1 MCHGCRCVRLQR
13 DKPVHW
19 ILKIHQMKG
28 MKNSDIRALSVTEL
42 KDKINIEKEALRKMQ
57 FAHQVTAIEN
67 PMKLRES
74 RKLVARL
81 QTELSAKERQ
91 K

>member
-1 MCHGCRCVRLQR
+1 
-13 DKPVHW
+13 
-19 ILKIHQMKG
+19 
-28 MKNSDIRALSVTEL
+28 MKNSEITALSAAELHEKIGTE
-42 KDKINIEKEALRKMQ
+42 KVALRKMQ

-67 PMKLRES
+67 PMKLRAA

-81 QTELSAKERQ
+81 LTELKAKELQ

>member
-1 MCHGCRCVRLQR
+1 
-13 DKPVHW
+13 
-19 ILKIHQMKG
+19 
-28 MKNSDIRALSVTEL
+28 MKNSDIRALSIAEL
-42 KDKINIEKEALRKMQ
+42 KDKINVEKEALRKMQ

-81 QTELSAKERQ
+81 NTELRAKEL
-91 K
+91 KK